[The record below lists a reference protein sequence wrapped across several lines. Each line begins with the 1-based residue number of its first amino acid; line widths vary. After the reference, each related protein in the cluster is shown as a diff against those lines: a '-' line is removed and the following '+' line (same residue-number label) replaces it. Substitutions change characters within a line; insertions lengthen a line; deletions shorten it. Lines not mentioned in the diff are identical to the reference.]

1 MMKHTIGSNKKTG
14 RLVAEAKRDTSERAA
29 QQMAVVQQPDEVPL
43 RLRLRAQRGNRRPC
57 SWVKAWL
64 Y

>member
-43 RLRLRAQRGNRRPC
+43 RLREQRGNRRPC
-57 SWVKAWL
+57 SWAKAWL